1 LQPTERQ
8 KLKQFA
14 GHSVIY
20 GLGDALYKGIAFFL
34 LPVYMR
40 YLSPADYGVLETLL
54 VTREICIALL
64 SMGIPVAFLKYYYDN
79 SESCQR
85 LSFVSTSFWSYI
97 LFQLPI
103 PVILIV
109 FNSSLSNLIFK
120 TEQYAVC
127 FSILAVNITLIAF
140 RKIPLTLYRARNMA
154 IKYSVITFL
163 VAVFTLLFNIYF
175 VVVAKKGVEGILW
188 GNFMG
193 GLTGVILVL
202 LDVKAHVSFRINT
215 SLLKKMLR
223 YGFPLSLSTILLSF
237 VFINDRYF
245 LAYFST
251 LDELGKYAL
260 GSKFSSLMMVF
271 FITPF
276 LLNWVPFISA
286 NQKEPNKERLYS
298 TVGATFFYLGVNMVF
313 FISVFAPLVI
323 TLIAPDAFGRAYT
336 VIPMLAYAILLY
348 GIGFVFRSGI
358 LISDNTNAI
367 TKIVVS
373 GLAVNIGLNFTII
386 PLYGMH
392 GAAISM
398 LASFMLMACY
408 SYYESQKKLA
418 VEYPFIK
425 MTVITCFSILF
436 IVFYYIIFPTI
447 ERYLIKL
454 VIALFFSVIFISV
467 NHLTGIIDIKSI
479 FSAIKN
485 RSIVNMLKR

>member
-1 LQPTERQ
+1 MQTTERQ

-14 GHSVIY
+14 GHSVVY
-20 GLGDALYKGIAFFL
+20 GLGDALYRGIAFFL
-34 LPVYMR
+34 LPVYLR
-40 YLSPADYGVLETLL
+40 YLTPAEYGVLETLA

-109 FNSSLSNLIFK
+109 FNTNLSNLIFK
-120 TEQYAVC
+120 TSQYAVC
-127 FSILAVNITLIAF
+127 FSILAVNIILIAF
-140 RKIPLTLYRARNMA
+140 RMIPLTLYRARNMA
-154 IKYSVITFL
+154 IKYSVTTFL
-163 VAVFTLLFNIYF
+163 VAVFTLMFNIYF

-202 LDVKAHVSFRINT
+202 RDVKAHVSFRIDT

-223 YGFPLSLSTILLSF
+223 YGFPLSLSIVLLSF
-237 VFINDRYF
+237 VFTNNRYF

-251 LDELGKYAL
+251 LNELGKYAL
-260 GSKFSSLMMVF
+260 GSKFSRLMMVF

-298 TVGATFFYLGVNMVF
+298 TVGATFFYLGVNLVF

-323 TLIAPDAFGRAYT
+323 VLIAPAVYWDACKI
-336 VIPMLAYAILLY
+336 IPMLAYAILLY

-358 LISDNTNAI
+358 LISDNTIPIA
-367 TKIVVS
+367 KIVGA

-386 PLYGMH
+386 PLYGMY

-398 LASFMLMACY
+398 LASFMFMACY
-408 SYYESQKKLA
+408 SYYEGQKKLA
-418 VEYPFIK
+418 IKYPFIK
-425 MTVITCFSILF
+425 MAVIACFSLFFIIL
-436 IVFYYIIFPTI
+436 YYIIFSI
-447 ERYLIKL
+447 LEHYSIKFF
-454 VIALFFSVIFISV
+454 IAVFFSVIFISA

-485 RSIVNMLKR
+485 RNIANILNR

>member
-1 LQPTERQ
+1 MQPTERQ

-34 LPVYMR
+34 LPVYLR

-140 RKIPLTLYRARNMA
+140 RRIPLTLYRARNMA
-154 IKYSVITFL
+154 VKYSTTTFL
-163 VAVFTLLFNIYF
+163 VAVFTLMFNIYF

-193 GLTGVILVL
+193 GITGVILVL
-202 LDVKAHVSFRINT
+202 RDVKAHVAFKIDV
-215 SLLKKMLR
+215 SLLKQMLR
-223 YGFPLSLSTILLSF
+223 YGFPLSLAIIPLSL

-245 LAYFST
+245 LACFST
-251 LDELGKYAL
+251 LNELGKYAL
-260 GSKFSSLMMVF
+260 ASKFSKLMMVF

-276 LLNWVPFISA
+276 LLNWLPFISA
-286 NQKEPNKERLYS
+286 NQKEPNKEKLYS

-323 TLIAPDAFGRAYT
+323 TLIAQDAFWGAYT
-336 VIPMLAYAILLY
+336 VIPILGYAMLFY
-348 GIGFVFRSGI
+348 GIGFVFRSGVI
-358 LISDNTNAI
+358 ISDNTI
-367 TKIVVS
+367 PIVKIVVS

-408 SYYESQKKLA
+408 SYYEGQKKLA

-425 MTVITCFSILF
+425 MAVITCFSILF
-436 IVFYYIIFPTI
+436 ILFYYIIFSTI

-485 RSIVNMLKR
+485 RNIANILKR